1 MEAEWRKE
9 AGVNQP
15 RIASARSVMA
25 KRRTRLEASAARED
39 DPDERTRLM
48 EQAAALAVNIA
59 AMDGRVEPSILVED
73 ATPPALVA
81 LLADHG
87 RLLMLSDEGGHLL
100 DALRRYRFNAG
111 ALDLL
116 LKAYSS
122 LPLREARISRAG
134 SHVAHPALAIGV
146 LPQPALLHDL
156 VTDRLL
162 RERGILG
169 RFLLSAPPSRKGTR
183 ASVHEPIDAAA
194 AAKYSELVSRLL
206 AQGVPADGTAPVIA
220 IEGDALE
227 AFDAFARDID
237 ERMGDDG
244 DLEPIDDWAQKVRG
258 HAARLAGILHVLDH
272 GTGSRRTPIALTTVE
287 RAIQIAR
294 YALAHAQ
301 LLLCPDGLLLDPDA
315 ALVMRKLHRHAR
327 TSDVISLR
335 TIHRTAQR
343 RFRAASLRAILESL
357 ERLGVIRPVPP
368 EKTGGRTGDE
378 FEIHPALGLTGG
390 PGDKSDGG
398 A

>member
-1 MEAEWRKE
+1 M
-9 AGVNQP
+9 
-15 RIASARSVMA
+15 
-25 KRRTRLEASAARED
+25 
-39 DPDERTRLM
+39 
-48 EQAAALAVNIA
+48 
-59 AMDGRVEPSILVED
+59 
-73 ATPPALVA
+73 
-81 LLADHG
+81 
-87 RLLMLSDEGGHLL
+87 
-100 DALRRYRFNAG
+100 
-111 ALDLL
+111 
-116 LKAYSS
+116 
-122 LPLREARISRAG
+122 
-134 SHVAHPALAIGV
+134 
-146 LPQPALLHDL
+146 
-156 VTDRLL
+156 
-162 RERGILG
+162 
-169 RFLLSAPPSRKGTR
+169 
-183 ASVHEPIDAAA
+183 HEPIDQAA

-206 AQGVPADGTAPVIA
+206 VHGVPADGTAPVIA
-220 IEGDALE
+220 VEGDALE
-227 AFDAFARDID
+227 CFDAFARDID

-272 GTGSRRTPIALTTVE
+272 GAGTGRTPIALTTVE

-327 TSDVISLR
+327 TSHVISLR

-343 RFRAASLRAILESL
+343 RFRATSLRAILESL

-368 EKTGGRTGDE
+368 EKTGGRTSDE
-378 FEIHPALGLTGG
+378 FEIHPALGLAGG